1 MLQLSENRIVCILKR
16 HSGILTN
23 IEYTAFEDTD
33 KQKLLD
39 DFFNEEINEPIY
51 RHHGID

>member
-1 MLQLSENRIVCILKR
+1 MLQLSKNRIVCILQR
-16 HSGILTN
+16 HSCILTN
-23 IEYTAFEDTD
+23 IEYTTFEDTD